1 MIRFTLGLV
10 ALTVLSVFFAAGTAI
25 AAEGDAARGKK
36 VFNKCT
42 ACHATVANVKRVGP
56 SLFGVVG
63 RKCGTAA
70 KTRYSKGYKA
80 ACQKLGFTWDTARI
94 DKYIEDPSKYISELA
109 GKKYTSP
116 MRVKLKKAQ
125 DRADVIAYLNT
136 LK

>member
-1 MIRFTLGLV
+1 MTRLSQGLI
-10 ALTVLSVFFAAGTAI
+10 ALSVLAVSFSAGMAT

-36 VFNKCT
+36 VFNKCK
-42 ACHATVANVKRVGP
+42 ACHATVAKVKRIGP

-70 KTRYSKGYKA
+70 KVRYSKGYKA
-80 ACQKLGFTWDTARI
+80 ACKKLGFTWDDARI
-94 DKYIEDPSKYISELA
+94 DKYIEDPSKYISKLA
-109 GKKYTSP
+109 GKRYTSP

-125 DRADVIAYLNT
+125 DRADVIAYLNS